1 MPFVAPASSYTAT
14 QFVCRCHRTRKGLS
28 TEFYR
33 ESCVRSLFFSS
44 FLSRGQLNA
53 CVCVHLYILYIRGRA
68 PAEARSGTR
77 QNGGAQ
83 TNNKILIYWNM
94 TTFLYSVSMLQYT
107 QRTDTHYNI
116 RYDIPHNFSRRKK
129 SLLSSFA
136 RDDLSFHHRRHRICC
151 CSCPLSFLHLFL
163 DCVFWISHIYSMLLL
178 IFFFLPYLSALCV
191 CVMFCIFTFVVV
203 RSLIASHFNLFNFN

>member
-107 QRTDTHYNI
+107 QRTEHI
-116 RYDIPHNFSRRKK
+116 IIYDMIFPTILAGEKNHCCRLLPEMICLFIIVDIEFVVVLVRFRSYICFLTVSFEYHIFTVCFYSFFSSCLI
-129 SLLSSFA
+129 SL
-136 RDDLSFHHRRHRICC
+136 
-151 CSCPLSFLHLFL
+151 
-163 DCVFWISHIYSMLLL
+163 
-178 IFFFLPYLSALCV
+178 LCV